1 MMQYMPELLLVPAII
16 GIIYLIYVR
25 MQYNCEITI
34 LQKEFKY
41 IKNNNKLIMDSHTA
55 NALSTK
61 TNTKKFNEKYGTLLN
76 KINMYMQVAIE
87 QGNYECHVPVA
98 KEDNKPKEIISY
110 LEGKRYIVNYIE
122 LPSDKLYNDLR
133 IYWGDH

>member
-1 MMQYMPELLLVPAII
+1 MMEYMPWLLLIPVII
-16 GIIYLIYVR
+16 GIVYLIYVR
-25 MQYNCEITI
+25 MQYSCEITI
-34 LQKEFKY
+34 LQKELKY

-55 NALSTK
+55 NALSTE

-110 LEGKRYIVNYIE
+110 LEGKKYIVNYIE

>member
-34 LQKEFKY
+34 LQKELKY

-55 NALSTK
+55 NALSTE

-133 IYWGDH
+133 IYCGDH

>member
-16 GIIYLIYVR
+16 GIVYLIYVR

-34 LQKEFKY
+34 LQKELKY

-55 NALSTK
+55 NALSTE

-76 KINMYMQVAIE
+76 KINMYMQIAIE

>member
-16 GIIYLIYVR
+16 GIIYLIYIR
-25 MQYNCEITI
+25 MQDNCEITI
-34 LQKEFKY
+34 LQKELKY

-55 NALSTK
+55 NALSTE

-133 IYWGDH
+133 IYCGDH

>member
-1 MMQYMPELLLVPAII
+1 MMQYMPELLLVPTII

-34 LQKEFKY
+34 LQKELKY

-55 NALSTK
+55 NALSTE

>member
-34 LQKEFKY
+34 LQKELKY

-55 NALSTK
+55 NALSTE

-110 LEGKRYIVNYIE
+110 LEGKRYIVNYIK

>member
-1 MMQYMPELLLVPAII
+1 MMEYMPELLLVPVII
-16 GIIYLIYVR
+16 GLLFLVYKWIQCNYKIKVLR
-25 MQYNCEITI
+25 
-34 LQKEFKY
+34 KEAEC
-41 IKNNNKLIMDSHTA
+41 IKNNNKLIMDSYTA
-55 NALSTK
+55 NALSTE
-61 TNTKKFNEKYGTLLN
+61 TNTKKFNEKYGDLLE
-76 KINMYMQVAIE
+76 KINMYMQVVIE

-98 KEDNKPKEIISY
+98 KEDNKPKEIIGY

>member
-1 MMQYMPELLLVPAII
+1 MMEYMPELLLVPVII
-16 GIIYLIYVR
+16 GIVYLIYVR
-25 MQYNCEITI
+25 MQYDYKITI
-34 LQKEFKY
+34 LQKKNRY
-41 IKNNNKLIMDSHTA
+41 IKNNNKLIMDFHTA
-55 NALSTK
+55 NALSTE
-61 TNTKKFNEKYGTLLN
+61 TNTKKFNEKYGVLLE

-110 LEGKRYIVNYIE
+110 LEGKKYIVNYIE

>member
-34 LQKEFKY
+34 LQKELKY

-55 NALSTK
+55 NALSTE

>member
-1 MMQYMPELLLVPAII
+1 MIEYMLWLLLIPII
-16 GIIYLIYVR
+16 AGIVYLIYVR
-25 MQYNCEITI
+25 MQYDCEITI
-34 LQKEFKY
+34 LQKENRY
-41 IKNNNKLIMDSHTA
+41 IKNNNKLIMDSHLA
-55 NALSTK
+55 NALSTEV
-61 TNTKKFNEKYGTLLN
+61 NTKKFNKKYCVLLD

-98 KEDNKPKEIISY
+98 KEDNKPKEIIGY

-133 IYWGDH
+133 IYWSDH

>member
-1 MMQYMPELLLVPAII
+1 MMEYMPELLLVPVII
-16 GIIYLIYVR
+16 GIVYLIYVR
-25 MQYNCEITI
+25 MQYDCKITI
-34 LQKEFKY
+34 LQKENRY

-55 NALSTK
+55 NALSTE
-61 TNTKKFNEKYGTLLN
+61 TNTKKFNEKYGVLLE

-87 QGNYECHVPVA
+87 QSNYECHVPVA
-98 KEDNKPKEIISY
+98 KEDNKPKEIIGY
-110 LEGKRYIVNYIE
+110 LESKKYIVNYIE

>member
-1 MMQYMPELLLVPAII
+1 MMQHMPELLLVPAII
-16 GIIYLIYVR
+16 GIVYLIYVR
-25 MQYNCEITI
+25 MQYDCEITI
-34 LQKEFKY
+34 LQKELKY

-55 NALSTK
+55 NALSTE

-122 LPSDKLYNDLR
+122 LPSDKLYNNLR

>member
-1 MMQYMPELLLVPAII
+1 MMQYMPELLLVPVII

-34 LQKEFKY
+34 LQKELKY

-55 NALSTK
+55 NALSTE

>member
-34 LQKEFKY
+34 LQKELKY

-55 NALSTK
+55 NALSTE

-98 KEDNKPKEIISY
+98 KEDNKSKEIISY
-110 LEGKRYIVNYIE
+110 LESKRYIVNYIE

>member
-1 MMQYMPELLLVPAII
+1 MMEYMPWLLLVPVII
-16 GIIYLIYVR
+16 GTLFLIYKWT
-25 MQYNCEITI
+25 QYSCEITI
-34 LQKEFKY
+34 LQKENRY
-41 IKNNNKLIMDSHTA
+41 IKNNNKLIMDSHLT
-55 NALSTK
+55 NALSTE
-61 TNTKKFNEKYGTLLN
+61 TNTKKFNKKYSVLLD

-98 KEDNKPKEIISY
+98 KEDNKPKEIIGY

-122 LPSDKLYNDLR
+122 LPSDKLYNNLR

>member
-1 MMQYMPELLLVPAII
+1 MMEYMPELLLVPAII

-34 LQKEFKY
+34 LQKELKY

-55 NALSTK
+55 NALSTE

-122 LPSDKLYNDLR
+122 LPSNKLYNNLR
-133 IYWGDH
+133 IYWGNH

>member
-1 MMQYMPELLLVPAII
+1 MMEYMPELLLVPAII

-25 MQYNCEITI
+25 MQYDCEITI
-34 LQKEFKY
+34 LQKELKY

-55 NALSTK
+55 NALSTE

-98 KEDNKPKEIISY
+98 KEETYVDIYNKALNVAYTKDTTDKIIKG
-110 LEGKRYIVNYIE
+110 LK
-122 LPSDKLYNDLR
+122 
-133 IYWGDH
+133 

>member
-1 MMQYMPELLLVPAII
+1 MMEYMPELLLVPVII
-16 GIIYLIYVR
+16 GIVYLIYVR
-25 MQYNCEITI
+25 IQYDCEITI
-34 LQKEFKY
+34 LQKENRY
-41 IKNNNKLIMDSHTA
+41 IKNNNKLIMDSHLA
-55 NALSTK
+55 NALSTE
-61 TNTKKFNEKYGTLLN
+61 TNTKKFNEKYGVLLE

-87 QGNYECHVPVA
+87 QGNYECHVSVA

-122 LPSDKLYNDLR
+122 LPSDKLYNNLR

>member
-1 MMQYMPELLLVPAII
+1 MMEYMPELLLVPVII
-16 GIIYLIYVR
+16 GIVYLIYVR
-25 MQYNCEITI
+25 MQYDCKITI
-34 LQKEFKY
+34 LQKENRY

-55 NALSTK
+55 NVLSTE
-61 TNTKKFNEKYGTLLN
+61 TNTKKFNEKYGVLLE

-98 KEDNKPKEIISY
+98 KEDNKPKEIIGY
-110 LEGKRYIVNYIE
+110 LEGKKYIVNYIE

>member
-1 MMQYMPELLLVPAII
+1 MMEYMPELLLVPVII
-16 GIIYLIYVR
+16 GIVYLIYVR
-25 MQYNCEITI
+25 MQYDCKITI
-34 LQKEFKY
+34 LQKENGY
-41 IKNNNKLIMDSHTA
+41 IKNNNKIVMDSHTA
-55 NALSTK
+55 NVLSTE
-61 TNTKKFNEKYGTLLN
+61 TNTKKFNEKYGVLLE

-98 KEDNKPKEIISY
+98 KEDNKPKEIIGY

>member
-1 MMQYMPELLLVPAII
+1 MMEYMPELLLVPVII
-16 GIIYLIYVR
+16 GIVYLIYVR
-25 MQYNCEITI
+25 IQYDCEITI
-34 LQKEFKY
+34 LQKENRY
-41 IKNNNKLIMDSHTA
+41 IKNNNKLIMDSHLA
-55 NALSTK
+55 NALSTE
-61 TNTKKFNEKYGTLLN
+61 TNTKKFNEKYGVLLE

-110 LEGKRYIVNYIE
+110 LECKRYIVNYIE
-122 LPSDKLYNDLR
+122 LPSDKLYNNLR

>member
-1 MMQYMPELLLVPAII
+1 MLSNNITPQIAASVPFEIAIPI
-16 GIIYLIYVR
+16 NLIVGSST
-25 MQYNCEITI
+25 E
-34 LQKEFKY
+34 
-41 IKNNNKLIMDSHTA
+41 NNNKIVMNFHTA
-55 NALSTK
+55 NALSTE
-61 TNTKKFNEKYGTLLN
+61 TNTKKFNEKYGVLLE

-98 KEDNKPKEIISY
+98 KEDNKPKEIINY

>member
-34 LQKEFKY
+34 LQKELKY

-55 NALSTK
+55 NALSTE
-61 TNTKKFNEKYGTLLN
+61 TNTKKINEKYGTLLN

-133 IYWGDH
+133 IYWGDY

>member
-34 LQKEFKY
+34 LQKELKY

-55 NALSTK
+55 NALSTE
-61 TNTKKFNEKYGTLLN
+61 TNTKKFNEKYGVLLE

-98 KEDNKPKEIISY
+98 KEDNKPKEIIGY

-122 LPSDKLYNDLR
+122 LPSDKLYNNLR

>member
-1 MMQYMPELLLVPAII
+1 MMEYMPELLLIPVII
-16 GIIYLIYVR
+16 GIVYLIYVR
-25 MQYNCEITI
+25 MQYDCKITI
-34 LQKEFKY
+34 LQKELKY

-61 TNTKKFNEKYGTLLN
+61 TNTKKFNEKYGTLLE

-98 KEDNKPKEIISY
+98 KEDNKPKEIINY

>member
-55 NALSTK
+55 NALSTE

>member
-1 MMQYMPELLLVPAII
+1 MMEYMPELLLVPVII
-16 GIIYLIYVR
+16 GLLFLVYKWIQCNYKIKVLR
-25 MQYNCEITI
+25 
-34 LQKEFKY
+34 KEAEC
-41 IKNNNKLIMDSHTA
+41 IKNNNKLIMDSYTA
-55 NALSTK
+55 NALSTE
-61 TNTKKFNEKYGTLLN
+61 TNTKKFNEKYSDLLE

-98 KEDNKPKEIISY
+98 KEDNKPKEIIGY

>member
-1 MMQYMPELLLVPAII
+1 MMEYMPELLLVPAII
-16 GIIYLIYVR
+16 GIVYLIYVR
-25 MQYNCEITI
+25 IQYDCEITI
-34 LQKEFKY
+34 LQKELKY

-55 NALSTK
+55 NALSTE

-98 KEDNKPKEIISY
+98 KEDNKPKEIINY

>member
-34 LQKEFKY
+34 LQKELKY

-55 NALSTK
+55 NALSTE

-110 LEGKRYIVNYIE
+110 LESKRYIVNYIE

>member
-34 LQKEFKY
+34 LQKELKY

-55 NALSTK
+55 NALSTE
-61 TNTKKFNEKYGTLLN
+61 TNTKKFNEKYGTLLE

-122 LPSDKLYNDLR
+122 LPSDKLYNNLR
-133 IYWGDH
+133 IYWGNH

>member
-34 LQKEFKY
+34 LQKELKY

-55 NALSTK
+55 NALSTE

-133 IYWGDH
+133 IYWGDY

>member
-1 MMQYMPELLLVPAII
+1 
-16 GIIYLIYVR
+16 
-25 MQYNCEITI
+25 
-34 LQKEFKY
+34 
-41 IKNNNKLIMDSHTA
+41 MDSHTA
-55 NALSTK
+55 NALSTEV
-61 TNTKKFNEKYGTLLN
+61 NTKKFNKKYGVLLD

-87 QGNYECHVPVA
+87 QGNYECHVLVA
-98 KEDNKPKEIISY
+98 KEDNKPKEIIGY

>member
-1 MMQYMPELLLVPAII
+1 MMEYMPELLLVPVII
-16 GIIYLIYVR
+16 GIVYLIYVR
-25 MQYNCEITI
+25 MQYDCKITI
-34 LQKEFKY
+34 LQKENRY

-55 NALSTK
+55 NALSTE
-61 TNTKKFNEKYGTLLN
+61 TNTKKFNEKYGVLLE

-87 QGNYECHVPVA
+87 QGNYECHVSVA
-98 KEDNKPKEIISY
+98 KEDNKPKEIIGY
-110 LEGKRYIVNYIE
+110 LEGKKYIVNYIE

>member
-34 LQKEFKY
+34 LQKELKY

-55 NALSTK
+55 NALSTE

-98 KEDNKPKEIISY
+98 KEDNKPKEIIGY
-110 LEGKRYIVNYIE
+110 LEGKKYIVNYIE

>member
-1 MMQYMPELLLVPAII
+1 MMEYMPWLLLVPVII
-16 GIIYLIYVR
+16 GTLFLIYKWT
-25 MQYNCEITI
+25 QYSCEITI
-34 LQKEFKY
+34 LQKENRN
-41 IKNNNKLIMDSHTA
+41 IKNNNKLIMDSHLA
-55 NALSTK
+55 NALSTE
-61 TNTKKFNEKYGTLLN
+61 TNIKKFNKKYGVLLD

-98 KEDNKPKEIISY
+98 KEDNKPKEIIGY

>member
-1 MMQYMPELLLVPAII
+1 MIEYIPWLLLIPVII
-16 GIIYLIYVR
+16 VIIYLIYVR
-25 MQYNCEITI
+25 MQYDCEITI
-34 LQKEFKY
+34 LQKENRY
-41 IKNNNKLIMDSHTA
+41 IKNNNKLIIDSHLA
-55 NALSTK
+55 NALSTE
-61 TNTKKFNEKYGTLLN
+61 TNTKKFNKKYGVLLD

-98 KEDNKPKEIISY
+98 KEDNKPKEIIRY

>member
-1 MMQYMPELLLVPAII
+1 MMEYMLWLLLVPVII
-16 GIIYLIYVR
+16 GTLFLIYKWT
-25 MQYNCEITI
+25 QYSCEITI
-34 LQKEFKY
+34 LQKENRY
-41 IKNNNKLIMDSHTA
+41 IKNNNKLIMDSHLA
-55 NALSTK
+55 NALSTE
-61 TNTKKFNEKYGTLLN
+61 TNTKKFNKKYGVLLD